1 MYGKLSYANSR
12 VVSREDLCAI
22 ASPPPTG
29 TWRPIAHGD
38 LIQAIDRQLLVRGIT
53 IRDQR
58 FAVQRYGARLFAIL
72 DLSIE
77 STGEFCASMGIRTA
91 NDRSM
96 ALEIAVGV
104 RVFVCD
110 NLAFSGD
117 LIALRRKHTAKFDLN
132 SDISRAVDRY
142 QAHLLTLQRK
152 IALSREDTIEDDEAK
167 SLIFEAFRF
176 EILPVRFFKRVVDG
190 YFNPTEAMTD
200 VQPRTMWGLHNAF
213 TRCVRDMAP
222 GPAFAATTELGKL
235 FGLRAE

>member
-1 MYGKLSYANSR
+1 MYGKLSYANSS
-12 VVSREDLCAI
+12 VVSREDLCLI
-22 ASPPPTG
+22 APPPPTG

-58 FAVQRYGARLFAIL
+58 FAVQRYGARLFAML

-142 QAHLLTLQRK
+142 QAHVLTLQRK
-152 IALSREDTIEDDEAK
+152 IALIREDTIEDDEAK